1 VLGLAREWRQR
12 HIERGG
18 AFHILMGNHEEMLLE
33 ALERVEVLRHF
44 VTYGGKETILS
55 LGVPEATYAEA
66 TWDEL
71 QTMLVQAFNG
81 EWLDFVRRF
90 ETLVRIGDY
99 AFAHAGVRPDTPLEA
114 QTQGSAL
121 DSRTF
126 PFQHR
131 RSWCG
136 GGGHTISDEP
146 VQRSTGSALI
156 RGPMPR
162 AA

>member
-1 VLGLAREWRQR
+1 
-12 HIERGG
+12 
-18 AFHILMGNHEEMLLE
+18 MGNHEEMLLE

-71 QTMLVQAFNG
+71 QTMLGQAFNG
-81 EWLDFVRRF
+81 NGWISCGVSRRWCASA
-90 ETLVRIGDY
+90 TMPSPMPACG
-99 AFAHAGVRPDTPLEA
+99 PTPRWRRDC
-114 QTQGSAL
+114 QGSAL

-136 GGGHTISDEP
+136 GGVHGHTISDEP
-146 VQRSTGSALI
+146 VQRSTVSALI